1 MLIFNHKIYSAMLS
15 GSSYDYSPPETW
27 ELLGSATDLCVQIR
41 AAQANETF
49 DIKTDFEH
57 SADGLVWEATGNSDA
72 FTVDDSQVF
81 SRFISWDASRLVQAP
96 RYRRLRV
103 WLVGVVS
110 TEAVHLEIWAAGRG
124 KAAQAPTAKGRPVPG
139 VSALATSF
147 LKNVAARPR
156 CGRNAEC
163 GCGGKDGPCAC
174 GNASKDA
181 PPLDLS
187 GAVLQDLI
195 VGIPRIP
202 IQARDLVVGAFRSE
216 AARRLGTRF
225 TPQLRECCDSE
236 TRAETINASEI
247 PLLSAITRAAGNAW
261 LAVQAAPVGEWETTP
276 GTDRGIDDALARERI
291 YENAFRGLLF
301 AYCAADPGCTLSL
314 LAHHPTTLS
323 ELATCLLDL
332 TREQRTVV
340 ANWDE
345 CVDQHGERACR
356 NAPITDT
363 SVWERMDR
371 SWIGVQPLN
380 ALTPPL
386 SCTYQ
391 RCTSYAPVGECP
403 RASCAFPECIGTN
416 CRSCC
421 QFMDPANAGMCI
433 ADCCGGYRP

>member
-1 MLIFNHKIYSAMLS
+1 MLLFNHKIYSAMLS
-15 GSSYDYSPPETW
+15 GSSFDYSPPETW

-103 WLVGVVS
+103 WLVDVVS

-124 KAAQAPTAKGRPVPG
+124 KAAPSALAQAPTAKGRPAPG

-195 VGIPRIP
+195 VGGGCPRDVP
-202 IQARDLVVGAFRSE
+202 NCARSVFETIRAWANSVWPQLGPDHRIDPRTGNYWQNYLEMTPAERDSPCGGMTCGELALCGRPHWYLTERNAALHDEFMRLAQGRCRMSESE
-216 AARRLGTRF
+216 AQEQVLATRERTRGLELCLGGVHRYLETPPPATVRVDLCHGNRIRF
-225 TPQLRECCDSE
+225 TRRELMPRPSWPQP
-236 TRAETINASEI
+236 I
-247 PLLSAITRAAGNAW
+247 PNI
-261 LAVQAAPVGEWETTP
+261 VEEP
-276 GTDRGIDDALARERI
+276 
-291 YENAFRGLLF
+291 
-301 AYCAADPGCTLSL
+301 C
-314 LAHHPTTLS
+314 
-323 ELATCLLDL
+323 
-332 TREQRTVV
+332 
-340 ANWDE
+340 
-345 CVDQHGERACR
+345 
-356 NAPITDT
+356 
-363 SVWERMDR
+363 
-371 SWIGVQPLN
+371 
-380 ALTPPL
+380 
-386 SCTYQ
+386 
-391 RCTSYAPVGECP
+391 RCT
-403 RASCAFPECIGTN
+403 N
-416 CRSCC
+416 C
-421 QFMDPANAGMCI
+421 G
-433 ADCCGGYRP
+433 GGYRDPPRYNGCEYTCQWGRVLCDCRPNLCPQETSNLGELRRRCSCISIWP